1 MTDFK
6 AVVLLEN
13 EIYSEHALLRD
24 GGIYLPFTMV
34 LELLNKDFYLDE
46 AEHSILLKSLVQMKN
61 KLIQQGRF
69 TDCVDDLI
77 MKVIAAPMRRI

>member
-1 MTDFK
+1 MIVIRLFFIPLFWWWILCILKTEQEVYPMLK
-6 AVVLLEN
+6 KK
-13 EIYSEHALLRD
+13 H
-24 GGIYLPFTMV
+24 YL
-34 LELLNKDFYLDE
+34 YLDE